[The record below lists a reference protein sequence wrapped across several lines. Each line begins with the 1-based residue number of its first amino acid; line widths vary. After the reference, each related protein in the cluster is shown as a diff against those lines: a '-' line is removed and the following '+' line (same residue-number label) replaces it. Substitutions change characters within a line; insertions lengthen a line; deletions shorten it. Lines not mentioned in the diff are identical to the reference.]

1 MNTYTAKFW
10 ASCPVNGL
18 PIDYTLTIKT
28 GQQIRVE
35 SIQERLGQIKE
46 GFHEEIA
53 DFLIRSIGGEQVLEA
68 MHHGVHI
75 KTERPMLPHWIK
87 ASEVPA

>member
-10 ASCPVNGL
+10 ASCPVNSL

-35 SIQERLGQIKE
+35 AIQERLDHIRE
-46 GFHEEIA
+46 GFHEDIA
-53 DFLIRSIGGEQVLEA
+53 DQLQRTFGGEQVLEA

-75 KTERPMLPHWIK
+75 KTERPMPHHWIK
-87 ASEVPA
+87 ASEVAA

>member
-53 DFLIRSIGGEQVLEA
+53 DF
-68 MHHGVHI
+68 
-75 KTERPMLPHWIK
+75 
-87 ASEVPA
+87 